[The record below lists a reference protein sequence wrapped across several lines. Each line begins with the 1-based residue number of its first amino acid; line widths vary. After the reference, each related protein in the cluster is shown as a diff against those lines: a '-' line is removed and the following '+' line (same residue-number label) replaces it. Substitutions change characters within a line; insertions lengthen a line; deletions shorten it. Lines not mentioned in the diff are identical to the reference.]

1 MPFNKISH
9 YQLFPRCYAI
19 NLYSLSHCFE
29 VQKEKNAFSL
39 YTAGNELL
47 KVLYDFESY
56 MSTGRLSHTTA
67 PGYFRYNLLCIYP
80 NLPLVV
86 DFVDQ
91 SVAGS
96 LLSWLPCFLWLRNK
110 SWDSNKLFFVLPSI
124 SSTTN
129 SFFPCI
135 AYGCYTV
142 VLAL

>member
-19 NLYSLSHCFE
+19 NLYRLSHCFE

-67 PGYFRYNLLCIYP
+67 PGYFRYTLLCIYP

-91 SVAGS
+91 SVGLSS
-96 LLSWLPCFLWLRNK
+96 LGCHAFCDCVISQETRTNYFLFYRR
-110 SWDSNKLFFVLPSI
+110 FRQR
-124 SSTTN
+124 
-129 SFFPCI
+129 
-135 AYGCYTV
+135 
-142 VLAL
+142 